1 MPFLIALLVA
11 VAALFSYRLLEAWTR
26 RSWLPAS
33 LRAVGWGTLTLLLLN
48 AACPAVRAS
57 AKPLV
62 LLDASLSME
71 AAGGRWR
78 EALALAR
85 RSGEVRFVGAL
96 PGDTTASGGRS
107 RLAAALAAAASSA
120 RHIVVVTDGEIEDAD
135 ELADSAGGAEIHLL
149 PRRTEPDI
157 AVTRIEA
164 TTRLTPSDSLRIE
177 LELAGFGGIAP
188 GRHLELEA
196 REGSRVWLHGNA
208 TLDAGGRASAVL
220 QGPLPAAPPGAHVL
234 SVAIREAADSEPRD
248 DARLLVVTIVPTPG
262 VVLLAS
268 PPTWESRFLL
278 ETLRAVT
285 ALPARGYLETERG
298 VWRRAEDLRPIARNE
313 VADAARRAD
322 LLVTLGAVSEIVR
335 GSRARGRW
343 SWPGAARV
351 GLTGDWYLGVPAAS
365 PVSGAFTGL
374 AIDSFPPG
382 TAITEITAPAGS
394 WTGLTAQ
401 ASRRGTVRPVFIGRD
416 SARVRQVLTGIDGLW
431 RWAFRGGS
439 SEQGYRSLVAA
450 TVSWLLGGSDSL
462 SGKARLQ
469 RDVVQRGRPAVFEWN
484 GGGRPE
490 ALAVEWNGDSGTRR
504 DTLAFDGAGRA
515 AVLLPPG
522 VWRYRLNGGGSGT
535 LAVEPYSDEWL
546 PARVSLRDRAGGA
559 PLPADRRLL
568 RGAVWLFGVTVLAF
582 AGEWFARRRL
592 GLR

>member
-1 MPFLIALLVA
+1 MAFVIGFLAA
-11 VAALFSYRLLEAWTR
+11 VAGLLSYRFLEAWTSR
-26 RSWLPAS
+26 NWLPAL
-33 LRAVGWGTLTLLLLN
+33 LRATGWGTLSVLLLN

-57 AKPLV
+57 ARPLV
-62 LLDASLSME
+62 LLDASLSMQ
-71 AAGGRWR
+71 AAGGRWA

-96 PGDTTASGGRS
+96 PGDTLPTAGRS
-107 RLAAALAAAASSA
+107 RMAAALISAAASA
-120 RHIVVVTDGEIEDAD
+120 RRIVVVSDGEIEDAD
-135 ELADSAGGAEIHLL
+135 ELADSAGGAEVHVL
-149 PRRTEPDI
+149 PRRVEPDI
-157 AVTRIEA
+157 AVSRVEG
-164 TTRLTPSDSLRIE
+164 TTRLTPSDSLRLE
-177 LELAGFGGIAP
+177 LELVSFGAIVP
-188 GRHLELEA
+188 GRRVELEA
-196 REGSRVWLHGNA
+196 REGSRVWLHGTA
-208 TLDAGGRASAVL
+208 TLDAAGRASAVL
-220 QGPLPAAPPGAHVL
+220 QGPLPAVPPGAHVL
-234 SVAIREAADSEPRD
+234 TVAIRAAADSEPRD
-248 DARLLVVTIVPTPG
+248 DARLVVVTIVPTPG

-298 VWRRAEDLRPIARNE
+298 VWRRAEDLHPISQSE

-322 LLVTLGAVSEIVR
+322 LLVTLGAVSEVAR

-351 GLTGDWYLGVPAAS
+351 GLTGDWYLSAPAAS

-374 AIDSFPPG
+374 ALDSFPPG
-382 TAITEITAPAGS
+382 TAITEITPPPNA

-401 ASRRGTVRPVFIGRD
+401 ASRRGTVRPVLIGRD

-450 TVSWLLGGSDSL
+450 AVSWLLGGSDSL

-490 ALAVEWNGDSGTRR
+490 PLALEWSGDSGVRR

-515 AVLLPPG
+515 AVMLPPG
-522 VWRYRLNGGGSGT
+522 IWRYRLNEGGSGT

-546 PARVSLRDRAGGA
+546 PGRVSLHDRAGGA
-559 PLPADRRLL
+559 PLASDRRLL
-568 RGAVWLFGVTVLAF
+568 RNAVWLFGLAVVAF

>member
-1 MPFLIALLVA
+1 MAFVIALLAA
-11 VAALFSYRLLEAWTR
+11 VAGLLSYRFLEAWTS
-26 RSWLPAS
+26 RSWLPAV
-33 LRAVGWGTLTLLLLN
+33 LRGTGWGLLSLLLLN

-57 AKPLV
+57 ARPLV
-62 LLDASLSME
+62 LLDASLSMQ
-71 AAGGRWR
+71 AAGGRWS

-96 PGDTTASGGRS
+96 PGDSLPSGGRS
-107 RLAAALAAAASSA
+107 RMAAALTAAAASA
-120 RHIVVVTDGEIEDAD
+120 RRILVVSDGEIEDAD
-135 ELADSAGGAEIHLL
+135 ELADSAGGAEVHVL
-149 PRRTEPDI
+149 PRRVEPDI
-157 AVTRIEA
+157 AVSRVEG

-177 LELAGFGGIAP
+177 LELVSFGGIVP
-188 GRHLELEA
+188 GRRVELEA
-196 REGSRVWLHGNA
+196 RESSRVWLHGNA
-208 TLDAGGRASAVL
+208 TLDAGGRASTVL
-220 QGPLPAAPPGAHVL
+220 QGPLPAVPPGAHVL
-234 SVAIREAADSEPRD
+234 TVAIRAAADSEPRD
-248 DARLLVVTIVPTPG
+248 DARLVVVTIVPTPG

-298 VWRRAEDLRPIARNE
+298 VWRRADDLHPIPQSE

-322 LLVTLGAVSEIVR
+322 LLVTLGAVSEVAR
-335 GSRARGRW
+335 GSRARARW

-351 GLTGDWYLGVPAAS
+351 GLTGDWYLSAPAAS
-365 PVSGAFTGL
+365 PVSGAFSGL
-374 AIDSFPPG
+374 ALDSFPPG

-401 ASRRGTVRPVFIGRD
+401 ASRRGTVRPVLIGRD
-416 SARVRQVLTGIDGLW
+416 SARSRQLLTGIDGLW

-450 TVSWLLGGSDSL
+450 AVSWLLGGSDSL

-490 ALAVEWNGDSGTRR
+490 PLAVEWSGDSGVRR

-522 VWRYRLNGGGSGT
+522 IWRYRLNGGGSGT

-546 PARVSLRDRAGGA
+546 PARVSLHDRAGGA
-559 PLPADRRLL
+559 PLASDRRLL
-568 RGAVWLFGVTVLAF
+568 RNAVWLFGLAVAAF

>member
-1 MPFLIALLVA
+1 MPFVIGFLAA
-11 VAALFSYRLLEAWTR
+11 VAGLLSYRFLEAWTS
-26 RSWLPAS
+26 RSWLPAL
-33 LRAVGWGTLTLLLLN
+33 LRATSWGTLSLLLLN

-57 AKPLV
+57 ARPLV
-62 LLDASLSME
+62 LLDASLSMQ
-71 AAGGRWR
+71 AAGGRWA

-85 RSGEVRFVGAL
+85 RSGEVHFVGAL
-96 PGDTTASGGRS
+96 PGDTLPTGGRS
-107 RLAAALAAAASSA
+107 RMAAALTSAAASA
-120 RHIVVVTDGEIEDAD
+120 RRIVVVSDGEIEDAD
-135 ELADSAGGAEIHLL
+135 ELADSAGGAEVHVL
-149 PRRTEPDI
+149 PRRVEPDI
-157 AVTRIEA
+157 AVSRVEG
-164 TTRLTPSDSLRIE
+164 TTRLTPSDSLRLE
-177 LELAGFGGIAP
+177 LELVSFGAIVP
-188 GRHLELEA
+188 GRRVELEA
-196 REGSRVWLHGNA
+196 REGSRVWLHGDA
-208 TLDAGGRASAVL
+208 TLDAGGRASALL
-220 QGPLPAAPPGAHVL
+220 QGPLPAVPPGAHVL
-234 SVAIREAADSEPRD
+234 TVAIRAAADSEPRD
-248 DARLLVVTIVPTPG
+248 DARLVVVTIVPTPG

-298 VWRRAEDLRPIARNE
+298 VWRRADDLHPIPQSE

-322 LLVTLGAVSEIVR
+322 LLVTLGAVSEVAR

-351 GLTGDWYLGVPAAS
+351 GLTGDWYLSAPAAS

-374 AIDSFPPG
+374 ALDSFPPG
-382 TAITEITAPAGS
+382 TAITEITPPPNA

-401 ASRRGTVRPVFIGRD
+401 ASRRGTVRPVFIGKD

-450 TVSWLLGGSDSL
+450 AVSWLLGGSDSL
-462 SGKARLQ
+462 GGKARLQ

-490 ALAVEWNGDSGTRR
+490 PLAVEWSGDSGVRR

-515 AVLLPPG
+515 AVMLPPG
-522 VWRYRLNGGGSGT
+522 IWRYRLNEGGSGT

-546 PARVSLRDRAGGA
+546 PARVSLHDRSGGA
-559 PLPADRRLL
+559 PPASDRRLL
-568 RGAVWLFGVTVLAF
+568 RNAVWLFGLAVAAF